1 MIILLSK
8 YDAAALNEHLN
19 KIINTSEK
27 MHKRGSQGR
36 GCFVTL
42 LSHYSIDNVVTSISS
57 LIKSTI
63 SNQIKQSDM
72 FSVLILILPRISR

>member
-1 MIILLSK
+1 
-8 YDAAALNEHLN
+8 
-19 KIINTSEK
+19 
-27 MHKRGSQGR
+27 MHERGSKGD
-36 GCFVTL
+36 GSFVTL

-72 FSVLILILPRISR
+72 FSILIDAAQDILVMD